1 MRTAFL
7 DTLYE
12 LAKADRRIVFIT
24 GDLGFSVVER
34 FQAELPDQFVNAGV
48 AEQNMTSLAA
58 GMALMG
64 RIALTYSIANFP
76 TLRCLEQVRN
86 DVCYHGANVKIVAVG
101 GGFTYGAMGASHH
114 ATEELGVMRMMPGI
128 VVVAPADPLEARAA
142 TRAIVAHEGPCY
154 IRLGKAGE
162 PNVHSGPV
170 DFQLGRAIR
179 VRDGRDLTLISTG
192 GMLGTAVAVADRLG
206 ERGIAA
212 RVLSMHTLKPLD
224 EDAVRAAAAETGAI
238 VTLEQHSILGGL
250 GSAVA
255 EVLAETPGPRVRFHR
270 VGVPS
275 AFSERV
281 GSQRWLEQQHR
292 LDEAGVLAQVEALLS
307 SP

>member
-1 MRTAFL
+1 VRTAFL

-34 FQAELPDQFVNAGV
+34 FMADLPDQFVNAGV

-64 RIALTYSIANFP
+64 KVALTYSIANFP

-114 ATEELGVMRMMPGI
+114 ATEELGVMRMMPGM
-128 VVVAPADPLEARAA
+128 VVVAPADPVEARAA
-142 TRAIVAHEGPCY
+142 TRAIVAHPGPCY

-162 PNVHSGPV
+162 PNVHLGPI
-170 DFQLGRAIR
+170 DFELGRAIR
-179 VRDGRDLTLISTG
+179 VREGSDLTLISTG
-192 GMLGTAVAVADRLG
+192 GMLGTALDVADRLAS
-206 ERGIAA
+206 RGVAT

-224 EDAVRAAAAETGAI
+224 EEAVRAAARETGAI
-238 VTLEQHSILGGL
+238 ATLEQHSVLGGL

-255 EVLAETPGPRVRFHR
+255 EVLAELDGGARRVPFRR
-270 VGVPS
+270 IGVPS

-281 GSQRWLEQQHR
+281 GSQKWLEQHHG
-292 LDEAGVLAQVEALLS
+292 LDEAGVLARVETLLR
-307 SP
+307 

>member
-1 MRTAFL
+1 
-7 DTLYE
+7 
-12 LAKADRRIVFIT
+12 
-24 GDLGFSVVER
+24 
-34 FQAELPDQFVNAGV
+34 
-48 AEQNMTSLAA
+48 
-58 GMALMG
+58 
-64 RIALTYSIANFP
+64 
-76 TLRCLEQVRN
+76 
-86 DVCYHGANVKIVAVG
+86 
-101 GGFTYGAMGASHH
+101 
-114 ATEELGVMRMMPGI
+114 
-128 VVVAPADPLEARAA
+128 
-142 TRAIVAHEGPCY
+142 VAHEGPCY